1 MKQLVRLWLAL
12 VALVAATAACQ
23 TAPVETVEDSMALV
37 PYDIQFT
44 AGVPS
49 TRTAFTAPEGNVY
62 PVVWTDSKK
71 VKVFPDKFNEHATA
85 VVSPSG
91 DGSSAQFTARVNV
104 TPASSYT
111 FYLLSPDCVIANDK
125 SSHCCYFNLP
135 EVQQPTETSVSEDA
149 MILVSKSNAVTSLT
163 QTVSFSTVKHWTA
176 YVKLSLTN
184 LSTEIGEL
192 TGVELS
198 AEEPISGYW
207 SYQYD
212 TEETAVYGSGS
223 KRVEARTSSP
233 ADIWFG
239 IAPVDL
245 GGKALTVKAIGSEG
259 TVSRTITLPEDKK
272 FESGKIA
279 IFTVDMK
286 DATDP
291 SAGEIYEHTTDVN
304 QVTEGTKF
312 VILTAVGDQYY
323 ALGTKQENGYRPGV
337 PITLTPKTKSGEEE
351 VVSDP
356 AENVEVVTLEPGV
369 SSGAWAL
376 RTKAGQYLALERG
389 KNGLYSI
396 DEKTT
401 LSDWRVRFD
410 SNGVPEIRNNTQST
424 IYYLRYRKSDNHF
437 MGIQQSMQGNLEP
450 LSLFRNNNSGLE
462 NKQDPDLRIS
472 KKTLEMKAGETFH
485 VMVSV
490 CNSLSDGGVVTF
502 ESRNPSVASVDAE
515 GYVAALK
522 PGQTTIF
529 ARVGETEHYWAGVD
543 SCVVTIKAGDPDWVE
558 LAPGLKWAT
567 RNIGAEWPED
577 PGDHIAWA
585 ESEPKDFYGWGS
597 YKYATEEHYR
607 SVFKYQ
613 IKDRRTNGCWF
624 KKDPETGEF
633 IFIGDGKSALEDY
646 GYEDD
651 AARQRWGGE
660 WNVPSPTQVDWLR
673 KNCTWTWDDENKGY
687 VVTSQVSGYTANSI
701 FLPAGGRHE
710 YDQKMYVGQYGHYM
724 SSQLSLGSTIH
735 ESVLEFDCNMR
746 GFGNKYRCYGISVRP
761 VYGRVPVSG
770 IAFEQETLT
779 MESDEKADLKIVF
792 TPYYV
797 SDPRIEWSTS
807 NEVVAS
813 IDGYGIEYVRIHAG
827 KAGTATITAK
837 TKDGGQVATCTVT
850 VHGDEVAPEWV
861 EMAYGLKWATFN
873 VGARA
878 PEEAGNYYAWAET
891 EPKET
896 YTWTNYKYMDPGHD
910 FYTGINR
917 YQVEDGQTNKTIWY
931 QQDESTGTYQFIGD
945 NNSAFVDFGYED
957 DVAKQAWGYEWRT
970 PSGMQLQWLI
980 DHCTWTWDA
989 EKKGYL
995 VTSNETGYTSNS
1007 IFLPAAGQM
1016 EDLETVPVGPN
1027 PVENGISGYYM
1038 GNSLNGYTRHQ
1049 QGLIFSGSGQ
1059 VAVGNIQRR
1068 YGVTVRPVYGT
1079 VGVMSMSLA
1088 QNTLTVQSGTTTELK
1103 AVVKPT
1109 FASDPRVDW
1118 SSSDES
1124 IVSLVRRGATFCE
1137 FRALNPGVA
1146 TITARSRDGGL
1157 TSTCNVTVNAVPMEA
1172 VDLGLSVKWASK
1184 NVGAANPAAY
1194 GAYFAWGEVN
1204 PETGDHTG
1212 WDTYALGSGVN
1223 ALSRY
1228 VTDPK
1233 YGVVD
1238 NWRRLYPADDA
1249 AHFNLGNNWRM
1260 PTRAEF
1266 EELIDNCS
1274 ISRKSLNGVLGFE
1287 VKGPNNAT
1295 IFLPM
1300 GGMLQ
1305 DYGMYDVTYASYF
1318 WTSSLDDA
1326 ENERADCGA
1335 MDIKEGS
1342 VSKYLGYPRRYIGLP
1357 IRPVD
1362 TSRDSPMAS
1371 LSINKSTMSLEV
1383 GETGRLGL
1391 LYTPNTATVTDVIW
1405 SSSDPSIATVDPWGL
1420 VTAVKNGKAKITASA
1435 YMGNAS
1441 VSCDVTVGT
1450 APVLKLQIAMSYN
1463 STAWTDYTGPYQ
1475 LGFISQEYF
1484 FRLYDTANN
1493 RLVTEGEFSKGSSFT
1508 AQNMGQADYDSSRP
1522 GTVFEVWGSS
1532 SWRVV
1537 LRTDGFMGVTLIY
1550 KNPDYG
1556 INFEQQAV
1564 VYYPRPLALAKGS
1577 YTGEV
1582 VLNQEYLTAT
1592 VGKSF
1597 SLCFRHADKVR
1608 SEMVDGGYLLI
1619 SGGDPSI
1626 AKVALDES
1634 GRELI
1639 VTPKKPGTTGYN
1651 IKYSRYG
1658 VTLNIKVYFI
1668 VSN

>member
-62 PVVWTDSKK
+62 PVIWTDSKK

-85 VVSPSG
+85 AVSPSG
-91 DGSSAQFTARVNV
+91 DGSSAYFTARVNV

-111 FYLLSPDCVIANDK
+111 FYLLSPDCVIANEK

-176 YVKLSLTN
+176 YIKLSLTN
-184 LSTEIGEL
+184 LTAEIGEL

-198 AEEPISGYW
+198 ADEPIAGYW

-233 ADIWFG
+233 TGIWFG

-245 GGKALTVKAIGSEG
+245 GGKSLTVKAIGSEG

-323 ALGTKQENGYRPGV
+323 ALGTTQENGYRPGV

-376 RTKAGQYLALERG
+376 RTKAGQYLALEKG

-410 SNGVPEIRNNTQST
+410 SNGVPEIRNNSQST
-424 IYYLRYRKSDNHF
+424 VYYLRYRKSDNHF

-462 NKQDPDLRIS
+462 NKLDPELRIS
-472 KKTLEMKAGETFH
+472 KKSLDMKVGETFR

-490 CNSLSDGGVVTF
+490 CNSQSDGGVVTF

-529 ARVGETEHYWAGVD
+529 ARVGETEHYRAGMD
-543 SCVVTIKAGDPDWVE
+543 SCVVTIKAGDPDWIE
-558 LAPGLKWAT
+558 LAPGMKWAT
-567 RNIGAEWPED
+567 RNIGADWPED

-585 ESEPKDFYGWGS
+585 ESEPKDVYTWGT
-597 YKYATEEHYR
+597 YKYATEDHYR
-607 SVFKYQ
+607 SIFKYQ

-624 KKDPETGEF
+624 EKDPETGEF
-633 IFIGDGKSALEDY
+633 IFIGDGKPALEDY

-660 WNVPSPTQVDWLR
+660 WNIPSPAQVDWLR

-701 FLPAGGRHE
+701 FLPAGGRSVA
-710 YDQKMYVGQYGHYM
+710 DQVESVGQVGYYM

-735 ESVLEFDCNMR
+735 ETVLDFDCNMR
-746 GFGNKYRCYGISVRP
+746 AFGNTYRYNGISVRP

-770 IAFEQETLT
+770 IALEHETLT
-779 MESDEKADLKIVF
+779 MESDEKVNLQIVF
-792 TPYYV
+792 TPLYV
-797 SDPRIEWSTS
+797 SDPRVEWSTS
-807 NEVVAS
+807 NEVVVS
-813 IDGYGIEYVRIHAG
+813 IEGHTVQYVMLRAG

-837 TKDGGQVATCTVT
+837 TKDGGHVATCTVT
-850 VHGDEVAPEWV
+850 VHGDEVAPDWV

-896 YTWTNYKYMDPGHD
+896 YTWKNYKYLAPDND
-910 FYTGINR
+910 FYYGINR
-917 YQVEDGQTNKTIWY
+917 YQVDDGQSHGMWY
-931 QQDESTGTYQFIGD
+931 QLDDNTGTYRFIGD
-945 NNSAFVDFGYED
+945 NSSAFVDFGDED
-957 DVAKQAWGYEWRT
+957 DVAKQTWGYEWRT

-1016 EDLETVPVGPN
+1016 EDLETVQTGPN
-1027 PVENGISGYYM
+1027 PVENGMSGYYM
-1038 GNSLNGYTRHQ
+1038 GNSLDGYTRHQ
-1049 QGLIFSGSGQ
+1049 QGLIFSGNGQ
-1059 VAVGNIQRR
+1059 FTVGNIQRR

-1079 VGVMSMSLA
+1079 VGVTSMSLA

-1103 AVVKPT
+1103 AVVKPA

-1118 SSSDES
+1118 STSDES
-1124 IVSLVRRGATFCE
+1124 VVSLVRRGATSCE
-1137 FRALNPGVA
+1137 FKALNSGVA
-1146 TITARSRDGGL
+1146 TITAKSRDGGL
-1157 TSTCNVTVNAVPMEA
+1157 TSTCKVTVNAVPMEA

-1184 NVGAANPAAY
+1184 NIGAANPAAY

-1212 WDTYALGSGVN
+1212 WDTYALGSGSD

-1228 VTDPK
+1228 VVDPQ
-1233 YGVVD
+1233 YGTVD
-1238 NWRRLYPADDA
+1238 NWRRLYPEDDA
-1249 AHFNLGNNWRM
+1249 ARFNLGNNWRM
-1260 PTRAEF
+1260 PTRREYD
-1266 EELIDNCS
+1266 ELVDNCT

-1305 DYGMYDVTYASYF
+1305 EYGMYDVTYASYF
-1318 WTSSLDDA
+1318 WTASLDDVD
-1326 ENERADCGA
+1326 NDRAICGG
-1335 MDIKEGS
+1335 MDIKNGP
-1342 VSKYLGYPRRYIGLP
+1342 VSTYIGYPYRYIGLP

-1362 TSRDSPMAS
+1362 TSRDVPVSKYYISQTEAN
-1371 LSINKSTMSLEV
+1371 LNV
-1383 GETGRLGL
+1383 GETLQLGL
-1391 LYTPNTATVTDVIW
+1391 LHEPNDANLTDFVW
-1405 SSSDPSIATVDPWGL
+1405 SSSNPSVATVDAWGK
-1420 VTAVKNGKAKITASA
+1420 VTAVKNGKATITASA
-1435 YMGNAS
+1435 YMSSAS
-1441 VSCDVTVGT
+1441 VSCEVTVGT

-1463 STAWTDYTGPYQ
+1463 SNTWTDYTEPYQ

-1484 FRLYDTANN
+1484 FRLYDTAND
-1493 RLVTEGEFSKGSSFT
+1493 RFVTEGEFSKGSSFT
-1508 AQNMGQADYDSSRP
+1508 AQGMTQADYDSSKP
-1522 GTVFEVWGSS
+1522 GTVFEVWGSN

-1537 LRTDGFMGVTLIY
+1537 LRTDGYMGVTLNY

-1556 INFEQQAV
+1556 IDYRQTAV

-1577 YTGEV
+1577 YAGEV
-1582 VLNQEYLTAT
+1582 VLNQEYLTAK

-1597 SLCFRHADKVR
+1597 RLCFRHADKVR

-1626 AKVALDES
+1626 AKVELDENS
-1634 GRELI
+1634 RELI
-1639 VTPKKPGTTGYN
+1639 VTPKKAGTTGYN